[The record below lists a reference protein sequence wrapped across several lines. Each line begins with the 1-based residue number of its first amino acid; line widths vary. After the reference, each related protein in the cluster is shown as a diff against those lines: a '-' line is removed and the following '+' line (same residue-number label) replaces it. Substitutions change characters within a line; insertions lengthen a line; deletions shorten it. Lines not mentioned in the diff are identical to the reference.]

1 MTDFGKRRF
10 IIFLTLFL
18 VMVTAAAFLFWR
30 EGQYCL
36 GVEILSQKQAD
47 RYSQYRHQDCSD
59 ILTFQNELAAID
71 LETDTIYISQN
82 IEQEAT
88 CRDLIGQLE
97 ISNEAYDLFFVEDPL
112 FLDMGTAVKDA
123 HPFQL
128 LVTDGTSTFMRYN
141 VVFTSLP
148 VLCLNGDFSHLNEQG
163 RTEQSGELCLWTP
176 LDPETGMYSVKTSP
190 LLWHIRGA
198 SSVTFDKKNW
208 KLSLKTDNG
217 DNQDLSFL
225 GLGEDDDW
233 ILNAMFLDDTK
244 LKEKLTMELWNTL
257 AVKTGRKLKMSSGE
271 YVEVLI
277 NGKYTG
283 LYLLQR
289 RVDAKYLDL
298 DQYDILLK
306 GKNTWSPATIYDA
319 YEIIYSLQSDI
330 DPYSLIKNGTSQGF
344 SLETDI
350 NNFIDVNI
358 LLQLASAL
366 DNTGYKNTFYV
377 LQKESDSYRLSMIP
391 WDTDMSFGL
400 WGFSYDFDTSVNSI
414 NKRMEYNR
422 VKSTYSELD
431 ERIVNRWQD
440 LRQNLLSEETM
451 LSVLDQLELKLANS
465 GAYVRDQQLWGLFH
479 GEQDTT
485 EQLRLFILERLRF
498 LDSYYAAT

>member
-47 RYSQYRHQDCSD
+47 RYSQYRHQDCSN

-97 ISNEAYDLFFVEDPL
+97 ITNEAYDLFFVEDPL

-148 VLCLNGDFSHLNEQG
+148 VISMYGVSSIRNEKG
-163 RTEQSGELCLWTP
+163 WPVYDGNMSIWTP
-176 LDPETGMYSVKTSP
+176 IDPDSGRYSVKCSH
-190 LLWHIRGA
+190 LQWHVRGY
-198 SSVTFDKKNW
+198 SSTTFEKKSW
-208 KLSLKTDNG
+208 KLSLRTKEGEN
-217 DNQDLSFL
+217 NDLSFL

-233 ILNAMFLDDTK
+233 ILNAMYLDDTK
-244 LKEKLTMELWNTL
+244 IKEKLVMDLWNQLTSQ
-257 AVKTGRKLKMSSGE
+257 AQWNYKMSSGE
-271 YVEVLI
+271 YAEVII
-277 NGKYTG
+277 NGKYCG

-289 RVDAKYLDL
+289 RVDAKYLGL
-298 DQYDILLK
+298 NKEDILLK
-306 GKNTWSPATIYDA
+306 GKNTWTPATVYEA
-319 YEIIYSLQSDI
+319 YEIVYAPQTEVNPIALME
-330 DPYSLIKNGTSQGF
+330 NGIF
-344 SLETDI
+344 HNARIETDI
-350 NNFIDVNI
+350 NNYIDVNI
-358 LLQLASAL
+358 LIQLASAT
-366 DNTGYKNTFYV
+366 DNTLYKNTFFV
-377 LQKESDSYRLSMIP
+377 LQRMNEGYRLCLVP
-391 WDTDMSFGL
+391 WDTDISFGL
-400 WGFSYDFDTSVNSI
+400 NGFAYDFNHSADSVV
-414 NKRMEYNR
+414 KRLEYNAAN
-422 VKSTYSELD
+422 KLYPDLD
-431 ERIVNRWQD
+431 KRIASRWWY
-440 LRQNLLSEETM
+440 LRQNALSESNVFSLLIPFET
-451 LSVLDQLELKLANS
+451 KLVNS
-465 GAYVRDQQLWGLFH
+465 GAYIRDQQLWGQFH
-479 GEQDTT
+479 GGSDTT
-485 EQLRLFILERLRF
+485 EQLRLFIQERLRF
-498 LDSYYAAT
+498 LDSYYTT